1 MNNPTSTLAL
11 TWRDRLFI
19 ALQHLL
25 PQHFLSMLMW
35 RFTRTRL
42 GFILPIFIR
51 LFVKQFAVNLDEA
64 AESSPA
70 AYSTFNAFFTRAL
83 RPDARP
89 ITDDPQAIISPVDAM
104 ISQLGAIENGQLI
117 QAKGRQ
123 FTLTELLGGAHDLAQ
138 LFDGGLFATLYL
150 SPRDYHRIHTPAA
163 GQLRSMLYIPGKLFS
178 VNPATVRGV
187 PNLFTRNERVICV
200 FNNEHGPFVL
210 VLVGAIFV
218 GSIETTWAGEV
229 TPPRGTLIRRDDY
242 SNDDAPTFAR
252 AAECARFN
260 MGSTVIV
267 LLPPGRAQWLADK
280 QPNDRIQCG
289 AALGQWQSIA

>member
-1 MNNPTSTLAL
+1 M
-11 TWRDRLFI
+11 W
-19 ALQHLL
+19 
-25 PQHFLSMLMW
+25 HF
-35 RFTRTRL
+35 THARL
-42 GFILPIFIR
+42 GFILPSFIR

-83 RPDARP
+83 RSDARP
-89 ITDDPQAIISPVDAM
+89 ITDDPQTIISPVDAV
-104 ISQLGAIENGQLI
+104 ISQLGTIENGQLI

-123 FTLTELLGGAHDLAQ
+123 FTLTELLGGAPDLAQ

-163 GQLRSMLYIPGKLFS
+163 GQLRSMLYIPGRLFS

-187 PNLFTRNERVICV
+187 PNLFARNERVICV
-200 FNNEHGPFVL
+200 FNNEYGPFVL

-218 GSIETTWAGEV
+218 GSIETTWAGEI
-229 TPPRGTLIRRDDY
+229 TPPRGVIIRRDDY
-242 SNDDAPTFAR
+242 PNNETPTFAR
-252 AAECARFN
+252 GAECARFN

-267 LLPPGRAQWLADK
+267 LLPPGRAQWLANK
-280 QPNDRIQCG
+280 QPNDRIQCD
-289 AALGQWQSIA
+289 AALGQWQSRVG